1 MKTKDTDVLVVVDV
15 QNDFCEGGNLA
26 VPGGDEVVPIINDL
40 AKNFS
45 HVVLTQDWHPI
56 GHLSFASAHQG
67 KAAFSQ
73 IEMPYG
79 TQTLWPDH
87 CIQERRGSS
96 LHHRLSI
103 PQAELIIRKGFRR
116 EIDSY
121 SAFFENDHKTP
132 TGLGGYLKERDFE
145 RIFLVGLAFDYCVR
159 YSAEDAQALGFE
171 TLVIE
176 EACRAIDLN
185 ESAEATRNLFRY
197 RGIELL

>member
-15 QNDFCEGGNLA
+15 QNDFCEGGNVA

-40 AKNFS
+40 AKNFK
-45 HVVLTQDWHPI
+45 HVVLTQDWHPL

-67 KAAFSQ
+67 QAAFSQ

-96 LHHRLSI
+96 LHHRLNI
-103 PQAELIIRKGFRR
+103 PHTELIIRKGFRR

-121 SAFFENDHKTP
+121 SAFFENDHETA
-132 TGLGGYLKERDFE
+132 TGLGGYLKERGFE
-145 RIFLVGLAFDYCVR
+145 RIFLAGLAFDYCVR
-159 YSAEDAQALGFE
+159 YSAEDAMTLGFE
-171 TLVIE
+171 TVVIE

-185 ESAEATRNLFRY
+185 DSAEATRNLFRY